1 MVNIPLV
8 VSLGADGVI
17 IDGPHRGEPHHYKTA
32 LFNTLIALR
41 PKVCLEIGT
50 LHGGT
55 AVVFERYFREYQN
68 DGILI
73 SVDIKLYNNLNLEHV
88 VQVKWYPH
96 VAWFN
101 DLHNVDESD
110 LLPDGA
116 RLWRNS
122 VELNTRI
129 LRDELRRWGKHEFDM
144 CFVDGDH
151 RKASVV
157 KDLEICKAVLAPPGY
172 MLLEDVREGIHEV
185 SAFYENEVK
194 QQYEHFD
201 FGEWPVLSG
210 CALIWSGEA

>member
-1 MVNIPLV
+1 MNIPLLV
-8 VSLGADGVI
+8 NLGADGTI
-17 IDGPHRGEPHHYKTA
+17 IAGPWKGAQHYYHTA

-55 AVVFERYFREYQN
+55 AVIFEKYFHEYQN

-73 SVDIKLYNNLNLEHV
+73 SVDIKLYNNLTLEHV

-129 LRDELRRWGKHEFDM
+129 LKDELQRLGHHEFGFA
-144 CFVDGDH
+144 FVDGDH

-157 KDLEICKAVLAPPGY
+157 KDLAICKVVTAKPHYIL
-172 MLLEDVREGIHEV
+172 MEDVREGIHEV
-185 SAFYENEVK
+185 SAMYENEVK
-194 QQYEHFD
+194 HQYAHFD
-201 FGEWPVLSG
+201 FEEWPVLSG
-210 CALIWSGEA
+210 CALIWEAV